1 MIVTFDTNILVSGFT
16 RPDGRASQAMVNITL
31 RLDDLFI
38 SQPIIDELLRVLEQK
53 FNWSAVALA
62 SVDGWISR
70 NCHLVTPVETLSV
83 LADEPDNRILEC
95 AVAANADLIVT
106 GDRQML
112 ALGNFRDTRIV
123 TLADYLNDVG
133 NAFITR

>member
-38 SQPIIDELLRVLEQK
+38 FQQIIDELLRVLEQK

-70 NCHLVTPVETLSV
+70 NCHLVTPAETLSV
-83 LADEPDNRILEC
+83 LSDEPDNRILEC

-123 TLADYLNDVG
+123 TLADYLNDVD
-133 NAFITR
+133 NMFITR